1 MSRIGAFSRERVT
14 PMPYAEPK
22 VRASSWTAEDYS
34 TRLAEMR
41 SEWAEL
47 SEKDRTSDDYNKAKK
62 SLMEERSDLDFEY
75 RIVREQSGALLPGE
89 HVMHDRNAGLA
100 MLAAGG
106 GQEYRSAGELVVSD
120 PEVAAWL
127 SNTRRSGNS
136 PGVELRGRFTEQWAH
151 NWQND
156 YEMRALVESGSSSG
170 LLLPVGQPRLPAQ
183 AVDRRKLFI
192 RDVIAGG
199 QTSLSSIPYVRELNA
214 ETNEGGASTVAEGA
228 PKPEATIEFVDDDA
242 PVRTIAVLLP
252 ITNQLLADAPAVV
265 SYINGR
271 LSYMLAF
278 REEAEILQGN
288 GIAPD
293 LKGIYRYSIQ
303 TQSAVSGEHAI
314 TIGNAIAKIENKNGY
329 PNAVAMTPAN
339 YWEMVTNRETGAIF
353 DAGTPFSSTAM
364 TVWGL
369 PIVKT
374 RALAANHA
382 LVADF
387 RLGAQLFDRSPATT
401 VYFDQHSDFAA
412 KNKTLIRAE
421 ERLALAVYREDWFV
435 DATLA
440 A

>member
-1 MSRIGAFSRERVT
+1 V
-14 PMPYAEPK
+14 PYAEPK

-34 TRLAEMR
+34 TRLAELR

-47 SEKDRTSDDYNKAKK
+47 SEKDRTSDDYNTAKK

-75 RIVREQSGALLPGE
+75 RIVRQQSGSFLPSE
-89 HVMHDRNAGLA
+89 VEMQRRNAGVAL
-100 MLAAGG
+100 MQPGG
-106 GQEYRSAGELVVSD
+106 TEFRSAGEHVLND
-120 PEVAAWL
+120 DAIKAWL
-127 SNTRRSGNS
+127 ARPSGRS
-136 PGVELRGRFTEQWAH
+136 PEVELRGRFTEQWMT
-151 NWQND
+151 NWQGD
-156 YEMRALVESGSSSG
+156 YEVRTLAESSASSG
-170 LLLPVGQPRLPAQ
+170 LLLPVGQPFLPTQ

-192 RDVIAGG
+192 RDLIAGG
-199 QTSLSSIPYVRELNA
+199 TTTLTSIPYVRELNA
-214 ETNEGGASTVAEGA
+214 ATNETAASTVAEGA
-228 PKPEATIEFVDDDA
+228 TKPEATIEFVDDDA

-252 ITNQLLADAPAVV
+252 ITNQLLADSPAVV

-278 REEAEILQGN
+278 REEAEILNGN

-293 LKGIYRYSIQ
+293 LKGILRYNIQ
-303 TQSAVSGEHAI
+303 TQSATAGEIAQ
-314 TIGNAIAKIENKNGY
+314 TLGNAIAKIEEKNGY
-329 PNAVAMTPAN
+329 PNGVAMSPSN
-339 YWEMVTNRETGAIF
+339 YWSMVTNRETGTIF

-374 RALAANHA
+374 RALETNHA

-387 RLGAQLFDRSPATT
+387 RLGAQVFDRSPATT
-401 VYFDQHSDFAA
+401 VYFDQHSDYAA

-435 DATLA
+435 DVTLSP
-440 A
+440 